1 VSKQE
6 EIDLRHQMQEYLDM
20 GEGLTQDDKENLWI
34 LARQIQR
41 LDTANNATLKTQ
53 LEKHGQW
60 LKDVST
66 DK

>member
-1 VSKQE
+1 MDKQE

-20 GEGLTQDDKENLWI
+20 GEALTQDDKENLWI

>member
-1 VSKQE
+1 
-6 EIDLRHQMQEYLDM
+6 MQEYLDM
-20 GEGLTQDDKENLWI
+20 GEGLTQDDKENLWM

-60 LKDVST
+60 SKDVST

>member
-1 VSKQE
+1 MNKQE

-20 GEGLTQDDKENLWI
+20 GEGLTQDDKENLWM